1 MSNGGVTFSALPDFG
16 TWTLSGATA
25 RAGSK
30 PGTIS
35 SFPGDEITMFNKP
48 GGHVLAQPGAL
59 NSAGNSFNDV
69 WKASS

>member
-1 MSNGGVTFSALPDFG
+1 VSNGGVTFSALPDFG

-35 SFPGDEITMFNKP
+35 SFPGDEITMFNKQ
-48 GGHVLAQPGAL
+48 GGHVMAQAGSL
-59 NSAGNSFNDV
+59 NSSGNSVNV
-69 WKASS
+69 AWKACS